1 MSSRKKIHSLEEM
14 KGIRAPLGDASQR
27 LVLPNACFDLLH
39 PGHLRYLAQA
49 RALGDRLVVAVN
61 ADETVRRLKGEG
73 RPLVPLDERME
84 VLAALEVV
92 DYVISFAEET
102 PAKVVRELLPDVLVK
117 GGDWAPEQIVG
128 KDTVEKAGG
137 RVISLPYA
145 TGYSTSQL
153 IDRIVSRLGEQRR

>member
-1 MSSRKKIHSLEEM
+1 M
-14 KGIRAPLGDASQR
+14 
-27 LVLPNACFDLLH
+27 
-39 PGHLRYLAQA
+39 
-49 RALGDRLVVAVN
+49 VVAVN
-61 ADETVRRLKGEG
+61 ADETVSTLKGKG

-102 PAKVVRELLPDVLVK
+102 PAQVIRELLPDVLVK
-117 GGDWAPEQIVG
+117 GGAWAPENIVG
-128 KDTVEKAGG
+128 KDTVEAAGG

-153 IDRIVSRLGEQRR
+153 IDRIVSRLGEKRR